1 MQHDRRTNK
10 KEHVAVGVQAKDW
23 ERAIEASGS
32 LLVKSG
38 AVTSEYVKQ
47 MVDSVKEN
55 GPYIVIG
62 PGMAMAHARP
72 SEAVHTDAVSLAVL
86 KEAVPFGN
94 EENDPVDLV
103 FSFSATGAESHLH
116 LIERLSRL
124 LLDEEKVGQ
133 LREAKSAEDV
143 YQIIS

>member
-1 MQHDRRTNK
+1 ML
-10 KEHVAVGVQAKDW
+10 
-23 ERAIEASGS
+23 AI
-32 LLVKSG
+32 
-38 AVTSEYVKQ
+38 
-47 MVDSVKEN
+47 
-55 GPYIVIG
+55 
-62 PGMAMAHARP
+62 
-72 SEAVHTDAVSLAVL
+72 L